1 MRTTKVIDDELIKKG
16 MKNTGIKMK
25 TKRVDVVLQK
35 LYNRKARKKILAL
48 KGKLLWED
56 NLDEMRICRFYK

>member
-1 MRTTKVIDDELIKKG
+1 

-25 TKRVDVVLQK
+25 PIRVDVVLQK

-48 KGKLLWED
+48 KGKLRWEE
-56 NLDEMRICRFYK
+56 NLDEMRTSRFYK

>member
-1 MRTTKVIDDELIKKG
+1 
-16 MKNTGIKMK
+16 MK